1 LDLELGFGR
10 TRVKLTVEDRRLLC
24 IMYPSKAEVAQDEG
38 TVITRAMEAPIASPR
53 LRDLARAGQKV
64 VVLTSD
70 ITRPC
75 PTRLMLPAVMA
86 ELNAAGVPDR
96 DVTVVFGLGIHRGHT
111 PEERRKLAGD
121 DMYHRLRC
129 IDSDPSDLVRLGH
142 TKRGTPVDV
151 FRTVAEADFRVAL
164 ANIDPHYFAGYSGGS
179 KSVVPG
185 VCGRATIEANHS
197 LMLEPGASPG
207 QLQGN
212 PVRDDIE
219 EAAAFVG
226 VDFILNVILDEAK
239 QVVGAVAGHVLEAH
253 RHGCRLADGIFKVPI
268 PERAAVVVASPGGHP
283 KDLNVYQ
290 AQKSLDNAAQ
300 AVKPGGTIVL
310 VASCAE
316 GFGEAVFE
324 EWIAAGAPPSE
335 VVKRLRHQFQL
346 GGHKAAAI
354 ARVAM
359 DCRIFL
365 VSDLPE
371 AMVRQVWMEPFSS
384 VQLALDRALAE
395 QGPDA
400 RVIIMPYAGS
410 TLPAVGGL
418 RAENTGREGGGPGSN
433 RGTVLAGF
441 PSVFRTSTIPGNAEP
456 CN

>member
-1 LDLELGFGR
+1 VDLELGFGKS
-10 TRVKLTVEDRRLLC
+10 RVKLSVDDRRVVC
-24 IMYPSKAEVAQDEG
+24 IMHASKAEVAQDEG
-38 TVITRAMEAPIASPR
+38 TLINQAMESPVASPR
-53 LRDLARAGQKV
+53 LRDLARPGQKV

-70 ITRPC
+70 VTRPC

-86 ELNAAGVPDR
+86 ELNDAGVPDQ
-96 DVTVVFGLGIHRGHT
+96 DVTVVFGLGIHRGQT
-111 PEERRKLAGD
+111 PEERRRLAGD
-121 DMYHRLRC
+121 EMYHRLRC
-129 IDSDPSDLVRLGH
+129 IDSDPSDVVRVGT
-142 TKRGTPVDV
+142 TKRGTPVEV
-151 FRTVAEADFRVAL
+151 FRTVAEADLRVAL

-185 VCGRATIEANHS
+185 VCGRATIQANHS

-219 EAAAFVG
+219 EAASLVG
-226 VDFILNVILDEAK
+226 VDFILNVILDESK

-253 RHGCRLADGIFKVPI
+253 RHGCRLADRIFKVPI

-300 AVKPGGTIVL
+300 AVKPGGVIVL

-324 EWIAAGAPPSE
+324 EWIASGAPPAE
-335 VVKRLRHQFQL
+335 VVKRLRREFQL

-359 DCRIFL
+359 ECSIFL
-365 VSDLPE
+365 VSDLSE
-371 AMVRQVWMEPFSS
+371 AMVRRVWMEPFSS
-384 VQLALDRALAE
+384 AQLAFDRALAE

-410 TLPAVGGL
+410 TLPAVGG
-418 RAENTGREGGGPGSN
+418 
-433 RGTVLAGF
+433 VLQA
-441 PSVFRTSTIPGNAEP
+441 
-456 CN
+456 